1 VQTRTIGSL
10 EVSVVGLGCNNFG
23 GRIDEAQARQVVDA
37 ALEAGITLF
46 DTADSYGATRSEEIL
61 GRALGDRR
69 GEVAIATKFGLR
81 IDEPRPGGGRADY
94 VRRACEDSLRRL
106 GTDHIDLYQLHT
118 PDPSTPLEETLGAMA
133 ELVRDGKVRELG
145 CSNFSVGLLRD
156 AGRLAES
163 VGHRF
168 VSVQN
173 EYSLLH
179 REPERGVL
187 EECRQDRMAF
197 LPYFPLASGL
207 LTGKYRPGEPPPA
220 GTRLAGNPERAAQ
233 LLTDQALSNVEA
245 LTALAADS
253 GHTVLEL
260 AVAWLLS
267 RPAVS
272 SVIAGASWPEQVR
285 DNVRAGEWELGDE
298 MLAAIDGVVPPP
310 T

>member
-1 VQTRTIGSL
+1 M
-10 EVSVVGLGCNNFG
+10 VGLGCNNFG
-23 GRIDEAQARQVVDA
+23 GRIDELQAREVVDA
-37 ALEAGITLF
+37 ALDAGITLF

-61 GRALGDRR
+61 GRTLGDRR
-69 GEVAIATKFGLR
+69 DKVAIATKFGLR
-81 IDEPRPGGGRADY
+81 IDESRPGGGRPDY

-118 PDPSTPLEETLGAMA
+118 PDPSTPLAETLGAMG

-145 CSNFSVGLLRD
+145 CSNFSVGLLRE

-187 EECRQDRMAF
+187 EECRRDRMGF

-233 LLTDQALSNVEA
+233 LLTDEALSNVEA
-245 LTALAADS
+245 LTALAARR
-253 GHTVLEL
+253 GHSVLDL

-272 SVIAGASWPEQVR
+272 CVIAGASWPEQVR
-285 DNVRAGEWELGDE
+285 DNVRAGEWGLDDE
-298 MLAAIDGVVPPP
+298 TLAAIDAVVPPP
-310 T
+310 A

>member
-23 GRIDEAQARQVVDA
+23 GRIDEPQAREVVDA

-61 GRALGDRR
+61 GRTLADRR
-69 GEVAIATKFGLR
+69 DEVAIATKFGLR
-81 IDEPRPGGGRADY
+81 IDESRPGGGRQDY

-106 GTDHIDLYQLHT
+106 GTDRVDLYQLHT
-118 PDPSTPLEETLGAMA
+118 PDPSTPLAETLGAMG

-145 CSNFSVGLLRD
+145 CSNFSVGLLRE
-156 AGRLAES
+156 AGRLAEP

-187 EECRQDRMAF
+187 EECRRDRMGF

-233 LLTDQALSNVEA
+233 LLTDEALSNVEA
-245 LTALAADS
+245 LTALAAHR
-253 GHTVLEL
+253 GHSVLDL
-260 AVAWLLS
+260 AVAWLLT

-272 SVIAGASWPEQVR
+272 CVIAGASWPEQVR
-285 DNVRAGEWELGDE
+285 DNVAAGEWRLDDE
-298 MLAAIDGVVPPP
+298 TLAAIDGVVPAPA
-310 T
+310 